1 MKMPGNQSAL
11 DVCLDQF
18 APKTPRCRAL
28 PDGVL
33 DVYDRRH

>member
-1 MKMPGNQSAL
+1 MKMPRNQSAL

-18 APKTPRCRAL
+18 SPNTTRCRAV

-33 DVYDRRH
+33 NVYDRRH